1 MLKKQI
7 SFISNKMKKT
17 ISKPYLLILLSILSA
32 IAPISIATYLPAMPS
47 MAKYYDLPISYIE
60 LSLSIFMFG
69 FSLGQLFGGPIS
81 DGKGRRF
88 CSLLGLFGFAFFSFL
103 IIFSTTVYEL
113 WIYRF
118 LEAFFAGF
126 IVINAT
132 AIIRDLY
139 SGKEAANYFSL
150 LGSIRSIVPM
160 IAPMIGAFIL
170 LFAPWKAI
178 FVFLTI
184 YSLFLAFLIIKDLEE
199 TYTYTKKNIVESYM
213 SVLKH
218 KRAMMMMF
226 VLALGFSSMFSI
238 ITKLSFIYMEH
249 FKISVNLF
257 SIYYGLSFVLLMI
270 MATLNT
276 KFMKYFSQ
284 VNILKTAVS
293 IQILFAALFTFFY
306 EDINLYFTIALLG
319 LYISMNGLI
328 YGNGTSLVLENFPK
342 NAGVASALIGVI
354 QFGLASI
361 ISSII
366 VSFHGETLLPI
377 GIGMFFI
384 PLISLLILKK
394 Y

>member
-1 MLKKQI
+1 
-7 SFISNKMKKT
+7 MKKSINT
-17 ISKPYLLILLSILSA
+17 SYLLILLSVLSA

-47 MAKYYDLPISYIE
+47 MAEYYNLPISYIE

-81 DGKGRRF
+81 DRKGRKF
-88 CSLLGLFGFAFFSFL
+88 CSLLGLFGFSFFSFL

-139 SGKEAANYFSL
+139 SGNEAAKYFSL

-160 IAPMIGAFIL
+160 VAPMIGALIL
-170 LFAPWKAI
+170 FFAPWKGI
-178 FVFLTI
+178 FTFLTI

-199 TYTYTKKNIVESYM
+199 TYTYTKKNIIESYI
-213 SVLKH
+213 SVLTH
-218 KRAMMMMF
+218 KKAMMMMF

-249 FKISVNLF
+249 FHVGVNLF
-257 SIYYGLSFVLLMI
+257 SVYYGLNFVLLMAL
-270 MATLNT
+270 ATLNT
-276 KFMKYFSQ
+276 KFIKYFSQ
-284 VNILKTAVS
+284 LNILKTAVS
-293 IQILFAALFTFFY
+293 VQILFAAIFTFFY
-306 EDINLYFTIALLG
+306 KDLTLYSTIIILG
-319 LYISMNGLI
+319 IYIAMNGLI
-328 YGNGTSLVLENFPK
+328 YGNATSMVLENFSK

-354 QFGLASI
+354 QFGMASI
-361 ISSII
+361 ISSVI
-366 VSFHGETLLPI
+366 VSFHGQTLLPI
-377 GIGMFFI
+377 GIGM
-384 PLISLLILKK
+384 LMISLTSILILKK

>member
-1 MLKKQI
+1 MWRWTNL
-7 SFISNKMKKT
+7 MKKKI

-47 MAKYYDLPISYIE
+47 MAEYYDLPISYIE

-69 FSLGQLFGGPIS
+69 FSLGQLFAGPIS
-81 DGKGRRF
+81 DEKGRNF
-88 CSLLGLFGFAFFSFL
+88 SSLLGLFGFAFFSFL

-160 IAPMIGAFIL
+160 IAPMIGALIL

-184 YSLFLAFLIIKDLEE
+184 YSLLLAFIIIKDLEE
-199 TYTYTKKNIVESYM
+199 TYTYTKNNIYESYM

-238 ITKLSFIYMEH
+238 ITKE
-249 FKISVNLF
+249 SV
-257 SIYYGLSFVLLMI
+257 
-270 MATLNT
+270 
-276 KFMKYFSQ
+276 
-284 VNILKTAVS
+284 
-293 IQILFAALFTFFY
+293 
-306 EDINLYFTIALLG
+306 
-319 LYISMNGLI
+319 
-328 YGNGTSLVLENFPK
+328 
-342 NAGVASALIGVI
+342 
-354 QFGLASI
+354 
-361 ISSII
+361 
-366 VSFHGETLLPI
+366 
-377 GIGMFFI
+377 
-384 PLISLLILKK
+384 
-394 Y
+394 

>member
-1 MLKKQI
+1 
-7 SFISNKMKKT
+7 MKNSINT
-17 ISKPYLLILLSILSA
+17 SYLLILLSVLSA

-47 MAKYYDLPISYIE
+47 MAEYYNLPISYIE

-81 DGKGRRF
+81 DRKGRKF
-88 CSLLGLFGFAFFSFL
+88 CSLLGLFGFSFFSFL

-139 SGKEAANYFSL
+139 SGNEAAKYFSL

-160 IAPMIGAFIL
+160 VAPMIGALIL
-170 LFAPWKAI
+170 FFAPWKGI
-178 FVFLTI
+178 FAFLTI

-199 TYTYTKKNIVESYM
+199 TYTYTKRNIIESYI
-213 SVLKH
+213 SVLSH
-218 KRAMMMMF
+218 KKAMMIMLI
-226 VLALGFSSMFSI
+226 LALGFSSMFSI

-249 FKISVNLF
+249 FHVGVNLF
-257 SIYYGLSFVLLMI
+257 SLYYGLNFVLLMVL
-270 MATLNT
+270 ATLNT

-284 VNILKTAVS
+284 LNILKTAVS
-293 IQILFAALFTFFY
+293 VQIVFAAIFTFFY
-306 EDINLYFTIALLG
+306 KDLTLYSTIIILG
-319 LYISMNGLI
+319 IYIAMNGLI
-328 YGNGTSLVLENFPK
+328 YGNATSMVLENFSK

-354 QFGLASI
+354 QFGMASI
-361 ISSII
+361 ISSVI
-366 VSFHGETLLPI
+366 VSFHGQTLLPI
-377 GIGMFFI
+377 GIGM
-384 PLISLLILKK
+384 LMISLTSILILKK

>member
-1 MLKKQI
+1 MQKYI
-7 SFISNKMKKT
+7 NT
-17 ISKPYLLILLSILSA
+17 TYLLILLSVLSA

-47 MAKYYDLPISYIE
+47 MAQYYNLPISYIE

-81 DGKGRRF
+81 DRKGRKF
-88 CSLLGLFGFAFFSFL
+88 CSLLGLFGFSFFSFL

-139 SGKEAANYFSL
+139 SGNEAAKYFSL

-160 IAPMIGAFIL
+160 VAPMIGALIL
-170 LFAPWKAI
+170 FFAPWKGI
-178 FVFLTI
+178 FAFLTI

-199 TYTYTKKNIVESYM
+199 TYTYTKRKIIESYI
-213 SVLKH
+213 SVLTH
-218 KRAMMMMF
+218 KKAMKMMF

-249 FKISVNLF
+249 FHVGVNLF
-257 SIYYGLSFVLLMI
+257 SVYYGLNFVLLMTL
-270 MATLNT
+270 ATLNT
-276 KFMKYFSQ
+276 KFIKYFSQ
-284 VNILKTAVS
+284 LNILKTAVS
-293 IQILFAALFTFFY
+293 IQILFAAIFTFFY
-306 EDINLYFTIALLG
+306 KDLTLYSTIIILG
-319 LYISMNGLI
+319 IYIAMNGLI
-328 YGNGTSLVLENFPK
+328 YGNAASMVLENFSK

-354 QFGLASI
+354 QFGMASI
-361 ISSII
+361 ISSTI
-366 VSFHGETLLPI
+366 VSFHGQTLLPI
-377 GIGMFFI
+377 GIGM
-384 PLISLLILKK
+384 LMISLTSILILKK

>member
-1 MLKKQI
+1 MQKYI
-7 SFISNKMKKT
+7 NT
-17 ISKPYLLILLSILSA
+17 TYLLILLSVLSA

-47 MAKYYDLPISYIE
+47 MAEYYNLPISYIE

-81 DGKGRRF
+81 DRKGRKF
-88 CSLLGLFGFAFFSFL
+88 CSLLGLFGFSFFSFL

-139 SGKEAANYFSL
+139 SGNEAAKYFSL

-160 IAPMIGAFIL
+160 VAPIIGALIL
-170 LFAPWKAI
+170 FFAPWKGI
-178 FVFLTI
+178 FAFLTI

-199 TYTYTKKNIVESYM
+199 TYTYTKRKIIESYI
-213 SVLKH
+213 SVLTH
-218 KRAMMMMF
+218 KKAMMMMF

-249 FKISVNLF
+249 FHVGVNLF
-257 SIYYGLSFVLLMI
+257 SVYYGLNFVLLMVL
-270 MATLNT
+270 ATLNT
-276 KFMKYFSQ
+276 KFIKYFSQ
-284 VNILKTAVS
+284 LNILKTAVTV
-293 IQILFAALFTFFY
+293 QIVFAAIFTFFY
-306 EDINLYFTIALLG
+306 KDLTLYSTIIILG
-319 LYISMNGLI
+319 IYIAMNGLI
-328 YGNGTSLVLENFPK
+328 YGNATSLVLENFSK

-354 QFGLASI
+354 QFGMASI
-361 ISSII
+361 ISSLI

-377 GIGMFFI
+377 GIGM
-384 PLISLLILKK
+384 LMISLTSILILKK

>member
-1 MLKKQI
+1 
-7 SFISNKMKKT
+7 MKNSINT
-17 ISKPYLLILLSILSA
+17 SYLLILLSVLSA

-47 MAKYYDLPISYIE
+47 MAEYYNLPISYIE

-81 DGKGRRF
+81 DRKGRKF
-88 CSLLGLFGFAFFSFL
+88 CSLLGLFGFSFFSFL

-139 SGKEAANYFSL
+139 SGNEAAKYFSL

-160 IAPMIGAFIL
+160 VAPMIGALIL
-170 LFAPWKAI
+170 FFAPWKGI
-178 FVFLTI
+178 FAFLTI

-199 TYTYTKKNIVESYM
+199 TYTYTKRNIIESYI
-213 SVLKH
+213 SVLTH
-218 KRAMMMMF
+218 KKAMMMMF

-249 FKISVNLF
+249 FHVGVNLF
-257 SIYYGLSFVLLMI
+257 SVYYGLNFVLLMVL
-270 MATLNT
+270 ATLNT
-276 KFMKYFSQ
+276 KFIKYFSQ
-284 VNILKTAVS
+284 LNILKTAVS
-293 IQILFAALFTFFY
+293 VQIVFAAIFTFFY
-306 EDINLYFTIALLG
+306 KDLTLYSTIIILG
-319 LYISMNGLI
+319 IYIAMNGLI
-328 YGNGTSLVLENFPK
+328 YGNATSMVLENFSK

-354 QFGLASI
+354 QFGMASI
-361 ISSII
+361 ISSVI
-366 VSFHGETLLPI
+366 VSFHGQTLLPI
-377 GIGMFFI
+377 GIGM
-384 PLISLLILKK
+384 LMISLTSILILKK

>member
-1 MLKKQI
+1 MQKYI
-7 SFISNKMKKT
+7 NT
-17 ISKPYLLILLSILSA
+17 TYLLILLSVLSA

-47 MAKYYDLPISYIE
+47 MAEYYNLPISYIE

-81 DGKGRRF
+81 DRKGRKF
-88 CSLLGLFGFAFFSFL
+88 CSLLGLFGFSFFSFL

-139 SGKEAANYFSL
+139 SGNEAAKYFSL

-160 IAPMIGAFIL
+160 VAPMIGALIL
-170 LFAPWKAI
+170 FFAPWKGI
-178 FVFLTI
+178 FAFLTI

-199 TYTYTKKNIVESYM
+199 TYTYTKRKIIESYI
-213 SVLKH
+213 SVLTH
-218 KRAMMMMF
+218 KKAMMMMF

-249 FKISVNLF
+249 FHVGVNLF
-257 SIYYGLSFVLLMI
+257 SVYYGLNFVLLMVL
-270 MATLNT
+270 ATLNT
-276 KFMKYFSQ
+276 KFIKYFSQ
-284 VNILKTAVS
+284 LNILKTAVTV
-293 IQILFAALFTFFY
+293 QIVFAAIFTFFY
-306 EDINLYFTIALLG
+306 KDLTLYSTIIILG
-319 LYISMNGLI
+319 IYIAMNGLI
-328 YGNGTSLVLENFPK
+328 YGNATSMVLENFSK

-354 QFGLASI
+354 QFGMASI
-361 ISSII
+361 ISSVI
-366 VSFHGETLLPI
+366 VSFHGQTLLPI
-377 GIGMFFI
+377 GIGM
-384 PLISLLILKK
+384 LMISLTSILILKK

>member
-1 MLKKQI
+1 MQKYI
-7 SFISNKMKKT
+7 NT
-17 ISKPYLLILLSILSA
+17 TYLLILLSVLSA

-47 MAKYYDLPISYIE
+47 MAEYYNLPISYIE

-81 DGKGRRF
+81 DRKGRKF
-88 CSLLGLFGFAFFSFL
+88 CSLLGLFGFSFFSFL

-139 SGKEAANYFSL
+139 SGNEAAKYFSL

-160 IAPMIGAFIL
+160 VAPMIGALIL
-170 LFAPWKAI
+170 FFAPWKGI
-178 FVFLTI
+178 FAFLTI

-199 TYTYTKKNIVESYM
+199 TYTYTKRKIIESYI
-213 SVLKH
+213 SVLTH
-218 KRAMMMMF
+218 KKAMMMMF

-249 FKISVNLF
+249 FHVGVNLF
-257 SIYYGLSFVLLMI
+257 SVYYGLNFVLLMVL
-270 MATLNT
+270 ATLNT
-276 KFMKYFSQ
+276 KFIKYFSQ
-284 VNILKTAVS
+284 LNILKTAVTV
-293 IQILFAALFTFFY
+293 QIVFAAIFTFFY
-306 EDINLYFTIALLG
+306 KDLTLYSTIIILG
-319 LYISMNGLI
+319 IYIAMNGLI
-328 YGNGTSLVLENFPK
+328 YGNATSLVLENFSK

-354 QFGLASI
+354 QFGMASI
-361 ISSII
+361 ISSLI

-377 GIGMFFI
+377 GIGM
-384 PLISLLILKK
+384 LMISLTSILILKK

>member
-1 MLKKQI
+1 MQKYI
-7 SFISNKMKKT
+7 NK
-17 ISKPYLLILLSILSA
+17 SYLLILLSVLSA

-47 MAKYYDLPISYIE
+47 MAEYYNLPISYIE

-81 DGKGRRF
+81 DRKGRRF
-88 CSLLGLFGFAFFSFL
+88 CSLLGLFGFSFFSFF
-103 IIFSTTVYEL
+103 IIFSTTIYEL
-113 WIYRF
+113 WIFRF

-139 SGKEAANYFSL
+139 SGNEAANYFSL

-160 IAPMIGAFIL
+160 VAPMIGALIL
-170 LFAPWKAI
+170 FFAPWKGI
-178 FVFLTI
+178 FAFLTI

-199 TYTYTKKNIVESYM
+199 TYTYTKRKIIESYI
-213 SVLKH
+213 SVLTH
-218 KRAMMMMF
+218 KKAMMMMF

-249 FKISVNLF
+249 FHVGVNLF
-257 SIYYGLSFVLLMI
+257 SVYYGLNFVLLMTL
-270 MATLNT
+270 ATLNT
-276 KFMKYFSQ
+276 KFIKYFSQ
-284 VNILKTAVS
+284 LNILKTAVS
-293 IQILFAALFTFFY
+293 VQILFAAIFTFFY
-306 EDINLYFTIALLG
+306 EDLTLYSTIIILG
-319 LYISMNGLI
+319 IYIAMNGLI
-328 YGNGTSLVLENFPK
+328 YGNATSMVLENFSK

-354 QFGLASI
+354 QFGMASI

-366 VSFHGETLLPI
+366 VSFHGQTLLPI
-377 GIGMFFI
+377 GIGM
-384 PLISLLILKK
+384 LMISLTSILILRK

>member
-1 MLKKQI
+1 MQKYI
-7 SFISNKMKKT
+7 NK
-17 ISKPYLLILLSILSA
+17 SYLLILLSVLSA

-47 MAKYYDLPISYIE
+47 MAEYYNLPISYIE

-81 DGKGRRF
+81 DRKGRKF
-88 CSLLGLFGFAFFSFL
+88 CSLLGLFGFSFFSFL

-160 IAPMIGAFIL
+160 VAPMIGALIL
-170 LFAPWKAI
+170 FFAPWKGI
-178 FVFLTI
+178 FAFLTI

-199 TYTYTKKNIVESYM
+199 TYTYTKRKIIESYI
-213 SVLKH
+213 SVLTH
-218 KRAMMMMF
+218 KKAMMMMF

-249 FKISVNLF
+249 FHVGVNLF
-257 SIYYGLSFVLLMI
+257 SVYYGLNFVLLMTL
-270 MATLNT
+270 ATLNT
-276 KFMKYFSQ
+276 KFIKYFSQ
-284 VNILKTAVS
+284 LNILKTAVS
-293 IQILFAALFTFFY
+293 VQILFAAIFTFFY
-306 EDINLYFTIALLG
+306 EDLTLYSTIIILG
-319 LYISMNGLI
+319 IYIAMNGLI
-328 YGNGTSLVLENFPK
+328 YGNATSMVLENFSK

-354 QFGLASI
+354 QFGMASI

-366 VSFHGETLLPI
+366 VSFHGQTLLPI
-377 GIGMFFI
+377 GIGM
-384 PLISLLILKK
+384 LMISLTSILILRK

>member
-1 MLKKQI
+1 
-7 SFISNKMKKT
+7 MKNSINT
-17 ISKPYLLILLSILSA
+17 SYLLILLSVLSA

-47 MAKYYDLPISYIE
+47 MAEYYNLPISYIE

-81 DGKGRRF
+81 DRKGRKF
-88 CSLLGLFGFAFFSFL
+88 CSLLGLFGFSFFSFL

-139 SGKEAANYFSL
+139 SGNEAAKYFSL

-160 IAPMIGAFIL
+160 VAPMIGALIL
-170 LFAPWKAI
+170 FFAPWKSI
-178 FVFLTI
+178 FAFLTI

-199 TYTYTKKNIVESYM
+199 TYTYTKRKIIESYI
-213 SVLKH
+213 SVLTH
-218 KRAMMMMF
+218 KKAMMMIF

-249 FKISVNLF
+249 FHVGVNLF
-257 SIYYGLSFVLLMI
+257 SVYYGLNFVLLMVL
-270 MATLNT
+270 ATLNT
-276 KFMKYFSQ
+276 KFIKYFSQ
-284 VNILKTAVS
+284 LNILKTAVS
-293 IQILFAALFTFFY
+293 IQIVFAAIFTFFY
-306 EDINLYFTIALLG
+306 KDLTLYSTIIILG
-319 LYISMNGLI
+319 IYIAMNGLI
-328 YGNGTSLVLENFPK
+328 YGNATSMVLENFSK

-354 QFGLASI
+354 QFGMASI
-361 ISSII
+361 ISSVI
-366 VSFHGETLLPI
+366 VSFHGQTLLPI
-377 GIGMFFI
+377 GIGM
-384 PLISLLILKK
+384 LMISLTSILILKK

>member
-1 MLKKQI
+1 
-7 SFISNKMKKT
+7 MKESINT
-17 ISKPYLLILLSILSA
+17 SYLLILLSVLSA
-32 IAPISIATYLPAMPS
+32 IAPISIATYLPAMPT
-47 MAKYYDLPISYIE
+47 MAEYYNLPISYIE

-81 DGKGRRF
+81 DRKGRKF
-88 CSLLGLFGFAFFSFL
+88 CSLLGLFGFSFFSFL

-160 IAPMIGAFIL
+160 VAPMIGALIL
-170 LFAPWKAI
+170 FFAPWKGI
-178 FVFLTI
+178 FAFLTI

-199 TYTYTKKNIVESYM
+199 TYTYTKRKIIESYI
-213 SVLKH
+213 SVLTH
-218 KRAMMMMF
+218 KKSMMMMF

-249 FKISVNLF
+249 FHLGVNLF
-257 SIYYGLSFVLLMI
+257 SVYYGLNFVLLMVL
-270 MATLNT
+270 ATLNT
-276 KFMKYFSQ
+276 KFIRYFSQ
-284 VNILKTAVS
+284 LNILKTAVS
-293 IQILFAALFTFFY
+293 VQILFAAIFTFFY
-306 EDINLYFTIALLG
+306 KDLTLYSTIVILG
-319 LYISMNGLI
+319 IYIAMNGLI
-328 YGNGTSLVLENFPK
+328 YGNATSLVLENFPK

-354 QFGLASI
+354 QFGMASI
-361 ISSII
+361 ISSTI
-366 VSFHGETLLPI
+366 VSFHGQTLLPI
-377 GIGMFFI
+377 GIGM
-384 PLISLLILKK
+384 LMISLTSILILKK

>member
-1 MLKKQI
+1 
-7 SFISNKMKKT
+7 MKNSINT
-17 ISKPYLLILLSILSA
+17 SYLLILLSILSA

-47 MAKYYDLPISYIE
+47 MAEYYNLPISYIE

-81 DGKGRRF
+81 DRKGRKF
-88 CSLLGLFGFAFFSFL
+88 CSLLGLFGFSFFSFL

-139 SGKEAANYFSL
+139 SGNEAAKYFSL

-160 IAPMIGAFIL
+160 VAPMIGALIL
-170 LFAPWKAI
+170 FFAPWKGI
-178 FVFLTI
+178 FAFLTI

-199 TYTYTKKNIVESYM
+199 TYTYTKKNIIESYI
-213 SVLKH
+213 SVLTH
-218 KRAMMMMF
+218 KKAMLMML

-249 FKISVNLF
+249 FHVGVNLF
-257 SIYYGLSFVLLMI
+257 SIYYGLNFALLMVL
-270 MATLNT
+270 ATLNT
-276 KFMKYFSQ
+276 KFTKYFSQ
-284 VNILKTAVS
+284 LNILKTAVS
-293 IQILFAALFTFFY
+293 VQIVFAVIFTFFY
-306 EDINLYFTIALLG
+306 KDLTLYSTVIILGIYIA
-319 LYISMNGLI
+319 MNGLI
-328 YGNGTSLVLENFPK
+328 YGNATSLVLENFSK

-354 QFGLASI
+354 QFGMASI
-361 ISSII
+361 ISSVI
-366 VSFHGETLLPI
+366 VSFHGQTLLPI
-377 GIGMFFI
+377 GIGM
-384 PLISLLILKK
+384 LMISFTSILILKK

>member
-1 MLKKQI
+1 
-7 SFISNKMKKT
+7 MKKSINT
-17 ISKPYLLILLSILSA
+17 SYLLILLSILSA

-47 MAKYYDLPISYIE
+47 MAEYYNLPISYIE

-81 DGKGRRF
+81 DRKGRKF
-88 CSLLGLFGFAFFSFL
+88 CSLLGLFGFSFFSFL

-160 IAPMIGAFIL
+160 VAPMIGALIL
-170 LFAPWKAI
+170 FFAPWKGI
-178 FVFLTI
+178 FAFLTI

-199 TYTYTKKNIVESYM
+199 TYTYTKRKIIESYI
-213 SVLKH
+213 SVLTH
-218 KRAMMMMF
+218 KKAMMMMF

-249 FKISVNLF
+249 FHVGVNLF
-257 SIYYGLSFVLLMI
+257 SVYYGLNFVLLMTL
-270 MATLNT
+270 ATLNT
-276 KFMKYFSQ
+276 KFIKYFSQ
-284 VNILKTAVS
+284 LNILKTAV
-293 IQILFAALFTFFY
+293 IVQILFAAIFTFFY
-306 EDINLYFTIALLG
+306 EDLTLYSTIIILG
-319 LYISMNGLI
+319 IYIAMNGLI
-328 YGNGTSLVLENFPK
+328 YGNATSMVLENFSK

-354 QFGLASI
+354 QFGMASI
-361 ISSII
+361 ISSVI
-366 VSFHGETLLPI
+366 VSFHGQTLLPI
-377 GIGMFFI
+377 GIGM
-384 PLISLLILKK
+384 LMISLTSILILRK

>member
-1 MLKKQI
+1 
-7 SFISNKMKKT
+7 MKNSINT
-17 ISKPYLLILLSILSA
+17 SYLLILLSVLSA

-47 MAKYYDLPISYIE
+47 MAEYYNLPISYIE

-81 DGKGRRF
+81 DRKGRKF
-88 CSLLGLFGFAFFSFL
+88 CSLLGLFGFSFFSFL

-139 SGKEAANYFSL
+139 SGNEAAKYFSL

-160 IAPMIGAFIL
+160 VAPMIGALIL
-170 LFAPWKAI
+170 FFAPWKGI
-178 FVFLTI
+178 FAFLTI

-199 TYTYTKKNIVESYM
+199 TYTYTKRNIIESYI
-213 SVLKH
+213 SVLSH
-218 KRAMMMMF
+218 KKAMMMMLI
-226 VLALGFSSMFSI
+226 LALGFSSMFSI

-249 FKISVNLF
+249 FHVGVNLF
-257 SIYYGLSFVLLMI
+257 SLYYGLNFVLLMVL
-270 MATLNT
+270 ATLNT

-284 VNILKTAVS
+284 LNILKTAVS
-293 IQILFAALFTFFY
+293 VQIVFAAIFTFFY
-306 EDINLYFTIALLG
+306 KDLTLYSTIIILG
-319 LYISMNGLI
+319 IYIAMNGLI
-328 YGNGTSLVLENFPK
+328 YGNATSMVLENFSK

-354 QFGLASI
+354 QFGMASI
-361 ISSII
+361 ISSVI
-366 VSFHGETLLPI
+366 VSFHGQTLLPI
-377 GIGMFFI
+377 GIGM
-384 PLISLLILKK
+384 LMISLTSILILKK

>member
-1 MLKKQI
+1 
-7 SFISNKMKKT
+7 MKNSINT
-17 ISKPYLLILLSILSA
+17 SYLLILLSVLSA

-47 MAKYYDLPISYIE
+47 MAEYYNLPISYIE

-81 DGKGRRF
+81 DRKGRKF
-88 CSLLGLFGFAFFSFL
+88 CSLLGLFGFSFFSFL

-139 SGKEAANYFSL
+139 SGNEAAKYFSL

-160 IAPMIGAFIL
+160 VAPMIGALIL
-170 LFAPWKAI
+170 FFAPWKGI
-178 FVFLTI
+178 FAFLTI

-199 TYTYTKKNIVESYM
+199 TYTYTKRNIIESYI
-213 SVLKH
+213 SVLTH
-218 KRAMMMMF
+218 KKAMMMMF

-249 FKISVNLF
+249 FHVGVNLF
-257 SIYYGLSFVLLMI
+257 SVYYGLNFVLLMAL
-270 MATLNT
+270 ATLNT
-276 KFMKYFSQ
+276 KFIKYFSQ
-284 VNILKTAVS
+284 LNILKTAVS
-293 IQILFAALFTFFY
+293 VQILFAAIFTFFY
-306 EDINLYFTIALLG
+306 KDLTLYSTIIILG
-319 LYISMNGLI
+319 IYIAMNGLI
-328 YGNGTSLVLENFPK
+328 YGNATSMVLENFSK

-354 QFGLASI
+354 QFGMASI
-361 ISSII
+361 ISSVI
-366 VSFHGETLLPI
+366 VSFHGQTLLPI
-377 GIGMFFI
+377 GIGM
-384 PLISLLILKK
+384 LMISLTSILILKK